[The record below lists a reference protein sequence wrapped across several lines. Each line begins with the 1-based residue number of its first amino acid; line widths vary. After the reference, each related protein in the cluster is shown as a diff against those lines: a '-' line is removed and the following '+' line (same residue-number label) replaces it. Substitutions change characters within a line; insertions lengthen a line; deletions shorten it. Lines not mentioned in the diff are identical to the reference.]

1 MQNKDDFK
9 LIDEFIEGDS
19 KAFNTLAE
27 RYKRKIYMTA
37 YRILGNHE
45 DADDITQEVIIKMYN
60 NLNNFRKESSIFTWL
75 YKITT
80 NLSLNELKRK
90 KLNNFFSLDTIEG
103 YLAEEKTSSVEVRIS
118 HRELSKQIQNAINK
132 LPPKQRVVFTLR
144 FYEELPYEEISK
156 ILGTSVG
163 ALKAN
168 YFHAF
173 NKMVKEL
180 KMSCEKIRPLLI
192 EYFEKNISETRLK
205 NLKLHLETCENCTEK
220 LSEFEK
226 LSQVL
231 KSENKELLD
240 KRYFY
245 FENLRFNNSK
255 EPAAVSERKI
265 PLFRYSAGFAVLISF
280 GAFLLASNFIKWN
293 SSSDE
298 FQAARLFYPDSQ
310 SELISDNSYNNLTK
324 LYDQIADETIIES
337 DYLKREF
344 EILLQMNSKFIPGVE
359 SYFGKEYNLNGLDE
373 TDIEQIINSLIK
385 KEFI

>member
-1 MQNKDDFK
+1 
-9 LIDEFIEGDS
+9 
-19 KAFNTLAE
+19 
-27 RYKRKIYMTA
+27 
-37 YRILGNHE
+37 
-45 DADDITQEVIIKMYN
+45 
-60 NLNNFRKESSIFTWL
+60 
-75 YKITT
+75 
-80 NLSLNELKRK
+80 
-90 KLNNFFSLDTIEG
+90 
-103 YLAEEKTSSVEVRIS
+103 
-118 HRELSKQIQNAINK
+118 
-132 LPPKQRVVFTLR
+132 
-144 FYEELPYEEISK
+144 
-156 ILGTSVG
+156 
-163 ALKAN
+163 
-168 YFHAF
+168 
-173 NKMVKEL
+173 
-180 KMSCEKIRPLLI
+180 MSCEKIRPLLI

-205 NLKLHLETCENCTEK
+205 NLKLHLETCEICTEE

-265 PLFRYSAGFAVLISF
+265 PLFRYSAGFAAIIYFGVLLLIS
-280 GAFLLASNFIKWN
+280 NFVKWN
-293 SSSDE
+293 NSSDE

-359 SYFGKEYNLNGLDE
+359 SYFGKEYNLNGLNE